1 MVLFT
6 HLKIILLQC
15 FLFLVFNNK
24 RYLNITVM
32 CFLVFCLGFKIV
44 TNVNALTVTYH
55 LWNLLSLYLFMNFCV
70 TRLVWKK
77 ILTKRLI
84 RMCTT
89 QVTLYAASEM
99 TFKKT
104 IAPEIERAIF
114 FVFFFQSCVWLHAI
128 ITWSHP
134 SKHSTSALF
143 NCGLYLDFNKPI
155 FSTPSPLTW
164 MA

>member
-1 MVLFT
+1 M
-6 HLKIILLQC
+6 LQY

-24 RYLNITVM
+24 QYLNWPV
-32 CFLVFCLGFKIV
+32 VA
-44 TNVNALTVTYH
+44 TNVNVSALMVTYH

-89 QVTLYAASEM
+89 QVTPYAASLLGRWLLIRLSPS
-99 TFKKT
+99 KQKA
-104 IAPEIERAIF
+104 IAPEIERAII